1 MRIDKPKRWMDPF
14 GDCCGQTVQQLI
26 KHRGCLSGHGVFVF
40 LIGVTATFAT
50 FEEGPEKMGIR
61 SKSICFAL
69 MTACLL
75 PTVAMGQGTGE
86 MMGCGT
92 VQKQPGGYGP
102 HDYRVD
108 KDKLPMVEQ
117 HHFDAGVETF
127 TKQKTGFFG
136 GDIDYTL
143 RAFPNHHR
151 ALMAMVNLG
160 IKEKSVQPRGARYTV
175 ECYFVRAE
183 TYRPDDSMV
192 KVIYG
197 LYHLKHGRPGEAV
210 KKLEEARA
218 IAGDDANV
226 HYNLG
231 LAYTELKQYDKALKS
246 AHVAYAKG
254 FPLPGLR
261 DRLRRAGAWRD
272 LPQ

>member
-1 MRIDKPKRWMDPF
+1 
-14 GDCCGQTVQQLI
+14 
-26 KHRGCLSGHGVFVF
+26 
-40 LIGVTATFAT
+40 
-50 FEEGPEKMGIR
+50 MGIR
-61 SKSICFAL
+61 LKSIYLAV

-75 PTVAMGQGTGE
+75 PGVAIGQSGLE
-86 MMGCGT
+86 AMGCGT
-92 VQKQPGGYGP
+92 LQKQPGGYGP

-108 KDKLPMVEQ
+108 KDKLPVVEKY
-117 HHFDAGVETF
+117 HFDVGVETF
-127 TKQKTGFFG
+127 TRQKTGPFG
-136 GDIDYTL
+136 GDLGYTL
-143 RAFPNHHR
+143 GAFPNHHR

-160 IKEKSVQPRGARYTV
+160 IKERTNQPLGAKYTV
-175 ECYFVRAE
+175 ACFLQRAE
-183 TYRPDDSMV
+183 TYQPEDGMV

-210 KKLEEARA
+210 KKLEEARK

-231 LAYTELKQYDKALKS
+231 LAYMDLKQHDKALES
-246 AHVAYAKG
+246 AHAAYALG
-254 FPLPGLR
+254 FPLPGLK